1 MFWDTS
7 AFVDY
12 LRGLP
17 VAIQHFDLV
26 RTGLDPGYCSVITEA
41 ELWTGI
47 RNTKEELVLVAILSK
62 FTVIPVDSRVARL
75 AGGLLRNVGGSKAHF
90 GDAIIAASAN
100 LQGETILTA
109 DAASQRI
116 FEHWTDYLVYR

>member
-1 MFWDTS
+1 M
-7 AFVDY
+7 
-12 LRGLP
+12 
-17 VAIQHFDLV
+17 
-26 RTGLDPGYCSVITEA
+26 
-41 ELWTGI
+41 
-47 RNTKEELVLVAILSK
+47 LVAILSK

-75 AGGLLRNVGGSKAHF
+75 AGELLRNVGGSKAHF

-100 LQGETILTA
+100 LQGETILNA